1 MKTIGTDFIILT
13 PEDGKLFR
21 QLVTLPQGGNNYEI
35 NELHAQIFADGAEI
49 TGVCRNE
56 YGTPYSND
64 DATFV
69 RFVDMPN
76 FAARKLMGL

>member
-21 QLVTLPQGGNNYEI
+21 QLVTLPQGGNNYER
-35 NELHAQIFADGAEI
+35 NELHVQIFKDGAEI